1 MTGPDTDELLDAFF
15 AAIERGDIDA
25 VADFYDDDVA
35 VWHNVTGNAL
45 DKQGS
50 LALLRYW
57 SRSVSAMRYEIL
69 ERHAFDGGAV
79 QRHVV
84 HGVAGD
90 DTIAAQVAIVFHIAD
105 GRITAIHEYLD
116 PSQVAAVFDVD
127 AAEPERSRRDESRDP

>member
-1 MTGPDTDELLDAFF
+1 MTRQDTDTDALLDAFL

-25 VADFYDDDVA
+25 VADFYTDDVA

-45 DKQGS
+45 DKEGS

-57 SRSVSAMRYEIL
+57 CRSVRAMRYEIL

-84 HGVAGD
+84 RGEAGNQ
-90 DTIAAQVAIVFHIAD
+90 TIAAQVAIVFHIAD

-116 PSQVAAVFDVD
+116 PSQVAAVFGQQQ
-127 AAEPERSRRDESRDP
+127 PTSG